1 MAVLHTEVHLRL
13 PLLGALSVVS
23 REIPRYDPVR
33 SGTEFFGKLR
43 DELRDIKM
51 I

>member
-43 DELRDIKM
+43 DELRDIK
-51 I
+51 